1 MKRASKI
8 AVWSLL
14 ICGSVCVGRA
24 QAQYPYNRGPST
36 PYQTPVLSPYINLAN
51 RNNTT
56 AGNYFGNV
64 RPQQIYNADVLQLN
78 QQVTSN
84 QQSIANLQNSELAT
98 GHPVRFLNHQ
108 RYFLNLNATAAGQ
121 TSGVGTTG
129 AGTQGAGRPSG
140 GAFGSS
146 PFGSRSSGGAPSRT
160 GR

>member
-14 ICGSVCVGRA
+14 TCGLACVGRA
-24 QAQYPYNRGPST
+24 HAQYPYNRGPST
-36 PYQTPVLSPYINLAN
+36 PYQTPILSPYINLAN

-64 RPQQIYNADVLQLN
+64 RPQEIYNADVLRLN
-78 QQVTSN
+78 QQVTTA
-84 QQSIANLQNSELAT
+84 QQGITNLQNYELAT

-121 TSGVGTTG
+121 TSGLGIAG
-129 AGTQGAGRPSG
+129 AGTQGVGRTSG
-140 GAFGSS
+140 GPFGSS
-146 PFGSRSSGGAPSRT
+146 PFGSRPSTGGRK
-160 GR
+160 